1 MTSTFN
7 PGDIVAGYTIESVLG
22 VGGMGVV
29 YKAKNP
35 QLPRSDALKVLT
47 TSVQGDGQFRERF
60 LREAN
65 VAATLDHPNIVAVY
79 SRGETEAGQLWI
91 AMQYVAGTDADQ
103 EVRSGRMSPARAARI
118 ISEVAKALDY
128 AHRRGIMH
136 RDVKP
141 ANFLLA
147 KPEDPSDD
155 ERVFLADFGIA
166 RAFDDAAHLTTDGS
180 VMASIAYAPPE
191 ALSGQHVDSRADVYS
206 LACSLFV
213 LLTGRTPYGG
223 LPGGIAAIAAAH
235 VTGEIPRVTDRVP
248 NLPWALNDVIARGM
262 AKDPN
267 ARYQTARDFAAA
279 ATAAVAN
286 TGPAPRP
293 PGQLP
298 PPGPQSWPPRHP
310 TPPGGVVT
318 YPSGQFSGP
327 YPPGPP
333 GPPRGPMPPQL
344 AAPRPPTPP
353 PNTGRRRRLI
363 LGTAVA
369 AVVTVIV
376 VVAAAIML
384 TGKPDAPAYTAQSFT
399 HAHGTTEITS
409 APTAVAALGPGDA
422 DAVLSLG
429 LQPVA
434 IAGAGTSLPSWL
446 QSKITG
452 NPSVKDTVGF
462 IDTSAIQAAKPDVII
477 ATGDIDDATYQ
488 RLAAIAPTVTQP
500 KDTSRAWNW
509 QTQLKWIGDIVGR
522 DKEADKL
529 IDQVASQQTDLKNQN
544 PKTAGKSVQLIH
556 VSDDGVSQTLTP
568 SNAADYLSSLGLN
581 YDPSLRRQPGDSSST
596 RSMPDQAKLFQV
608 RNEVLVVVRTD
619 KAAGNGG
626 AAGLPYQLAAYRGS
640 MIIVDDPNTVAAFAD
655 PGGYLAT
662 QYLDTNFVP
671 LLNVIR

>member
-47 TSVQGDGQFRERF
+47 TSIQGDGQFRERF

-118 ISEVAKALDY
+118 ITEVAKALDY

-147 KPEDPSDD
+147 NPEDPGDD

-206 LACSLFV
+206 LACSFFV

-248 NLPWALNDVIARGM
+248 HLPWALNEVIARGM

-267 ARYQTARDFAAA
+267 ARFQTAREFAAA

-286 TGPAPRP
+286 TGPAPQP

-298 PPGPQSWPPRHP
+298 PPGPQSWPPHQP
-310 TPPGGVVT
+310 TPPSGVLT

-333 GPPRGPMPPQL
+333 RGPMPRQM
-344 AAPRPPTPP
+344 AAPHSPAPQQKSSRK
-353 PNTGRRRRLI
+353 RRLVI
-363 LGTAVA
+363 GAAAA

-376 VVAAAIML
+376 VVASIL
-384 TGKPDAPAYTAQSFT
+384 LIGKPGAPAYTAQSFT
-399 HAHGTTEITS
+399 HAHGSTEITK

-477 ATGDIDDATYQ
+477 ATGEIDDATYQ

-509 QTQLKWIGDIVGR
+509 QTQLKWVGKILGR
-522 DKEADKL
+522 DKDADNL
-529 IDQVASQQTDLKNQN
+529 IDQVSSQQTDLKNQN
-544 PKTAGKSVQLIH
+544 PRAAGKSVQVIH

-581 YDPSLRRQPGDSSST
+581 YDAELRRKSGDSNST
-596 RSMPDQAKLFQV
+596 RSMPDLGKLFLIHS
-608 RNEVLVVVRTD
+608 EVLVVVRTD

-640 MIIVDDPNTVAAFAD
+640 MIIVDDPNSVAALAD

-662 QYLDTNFVP
+662 EYLNANFVP
-671 LLNVIR
+671 LMSVIR

>member
-47 TSVQGDGQFRERF
+47 TSIQGDGQFRERF

-118 ISEVAKALDY
+118 ITEVAKALDY

-147 KPEDPSDD
+147 NAEDPGDD

-191 ALSGQHVDSRADVYS
+191 ALSGQHVDSRADIYS

-248 NLPWALNDVIARGM
+248 TLPWALNEVIARGM

-267 ARYQTARDFAAA
+267 ARYQTARELAAA

-286 TGPAPRP
+286 PGPALQP
-293 PGQLP
+293 PSRLP
-298 PPGPQSWPPRHP
+298 PPGSQSWPPRQP
-310 TPPGGVVT
+310 TPPDGVLT

-327 YPPGPP
+327 YPPGPLP
-333 GPPRGPMPPQL
+333 GQM
-344 AAPRPPTPP
+344 AAPQPPAARQKSPRK
-353 PNTGRRRRLI
+353 RRI
-363 LGTAVA
+363 VIGAAGA
-369 AVVTVIV
+369 AVITVIA
-376 VVAAAIML
+376 VVASIML
-384 TGKPDAPAYTAQSFT
+384 IGKPDAPAYTAQSFT
-399 HAHGTTEITS
+399 HAHGTTEITK

-452 NPSVKDTVGF
+452 TPSVKDTVGF

-477 ATGDIDDATYQ
+477 ATGEIDDATYQ

-509 QTQLKWIGDIVGR
+509 QTQLKWIGKILGR
-522 DKEADKL
+522 YKDADNL
-529 IDQVASQQTDLKNQN
+529 IDQVSSQQTDLKNQN
-544 PKTAGKSVQLIH
+544 PRAAGKSVQVIH

-581 YDPSLRRQPGDSSST
+581 YDPELRCKPGDNSST
-596 RSMPDQAKLFQV
+596 RSMPDLGKLFLIHS
-608 RNEVLVVVRTD
+608 EVLVVVRTD

-640 MIIVDDPNTVAAFAD
+640 MIIVDDPNSVAALAD

-662 QYLDTNFVP
+662 EYLNANFVP
-671 LLNVIR
+671 LMSVIR

>member
-103 EVRSGRMSPARAARI
+103 EVRSGRMSPTRAARI
-118 ISEVAKALDY
+118 ITEVATALDY

-147 KPEDPSDD
+147 NAEDPGDD

-248 NLPWALNDVIARGM
+248 HLPWALNEVIARGM
-262 AKDPN
+262 AKDPS
-267 ARYQTARDFAAA
+267 ARYQTAREF
-279 ATAAVAN
+279 ATAAMAAVAGN
-286 TGPAPRP
+286 GGAAPRP

-298 PPGPQSWPPRHP
+298 PPGPRSWPPHQV
-310 TPPGGVVT
+310 TPPGGVLT
-318 YPSGQFSGP
+318 YPSGQLSGP
-327 YPPGPP
+327 YPP

-344 AAPRPPTPP
+344 SSSRPSPAP
-353 PNTGRRRRLI
+353 PNSGRKRRWIIGTGV
-363 LGTAVA
+363 AV
-369 AVVTVIV
+369 VVTVIA
-376 VVAAAIML
+376 VVASIML
-384 TGKPDAPAYTAQSFT
+384 FGKPDAPAYTAQSFA
-399 HAHGTTEITS
+399 HAHGTTEIAS
-409 APTAVAALGPGDA
+409 APTAIAALGPGDA

-434 IAGAGTSLPSWL
+434 IAGAGTNLPSWL

-509 QTQLKWIGDIVGR
+509 QTQLKWIGKIVGR

-529 IDQVASQQTDLKNQN
+529 IDQVSSQQTDLKNQN
-544 PKTAGKSVQLIH
+544 PRAAGKSVQVIH

-581 YDPSLRRQPGDSSST
+581 YDPDLRRQPSESSST
-596 RSMPDQAKLFQV
+596 RSMPELGKLYLV
-608 RNEVLVVVRTD
+608 HSEVLVVVRTD

-662 QYLDTNFVP
+662 EYLDANFVP
-671 LLNVIR
+671 LMSVIR

>member
-47 TSVQGDGQFRERF
+47 TSIQGDGQFRERF

-103 EVRSGRMSPARAARI
+103 EVRSGRMSPTRAARI
-118 ISEVAKALDY
+118 ITEVAKALDY

-147 KPEDPSDD
+147 NAEDPGDD

-206 LACSLFV
+206 LACSFFV

-248 NLPWALNDVIARGM
+248 TLPWTLNEVIARGM

-267 ARYQTARDFAAA
+267 ARYQTAREFAAA

-286 TGPAPRP
+286 TGAAPP
-293 PGQLP
+293 SHLP
-298 PPGPQSWPPRHP
+298 PPVPHSWPPRHP
-310 TPPGGVVT
+310 TPPSGVLT

-333 GPPRGPMPPQL
+333 RGPIPPQMAAQRPPS
-344 AAPRPPTPP
+344 AAPSSSRK
-353 PNTGRRRRLI
+353 RRLLI
-363 LGTAVA
+363 GSGVA
-369 AVVTVIV
+369 AVVAVIV
-376 VVAAAIML
+376 VVASIML
-384 TGKPDAPAYTAQSFT
+384 TGKPGTRAYTAQSFT
-399 HAHGTTEITS
+399 HEHGTTQITS

-434 IAGAGTSLPSWL
+434 IAGAGSNLPSWL
-446 QSKITG
+446 ESKVTG
-452 NPSVKDTVGF
+452 SPAVKDTVGF
-462 IDTSAIQAAKPDVII
+462 IDTSAIQSAKPDVII
-477 ATGDIDDATYQ
+477 ATGDIDEATYQ
-488 RLAAIAPTVTQP
+488 RLSAIAPTVTQP

-509 QTQLKWIGDIVGR
+509 QTQLKWIGKILGR
-522 DKEADKL
+522 EDDADKL
-529 IDQVASQQTDLKNQN
+529 INQVASQQTDLKNQN
-544 PKTAGKSVQLIH
+544 PKAAGKSVQVINM
-556 VSDDGVSQTLTP
+556 SDGGVSQTLTP

-581 YDPSLRRQPGDSSST
+581 YDQSLGRQSSDQTST
-596 RSMPDQAKLFQV
+596 RSMSDLGKLFQIHTD
-608 RNEVLVVVRTD
+608 VLVVARTD

-626 AAGLPYQLAAYRGS
+626 AAGLPYQLSTYRGS
-640 MIIVDDPNTVAAFAD
+640 MIIVDDPNIIAALAN

-662 QYLDTNFVP
+662 EYLDAKFVP
-671 LLNVIR
+671 LMQNIS

>member
-47 TSVQGDGQFRERF
+47 TSIQGDGQFRERF

-79 SRGETEAGQLWI
+79 SRGETDAGQLWI

-118 ISEVAKALDY
+118 ITEVAKALDY

-147 KPEDPSDD
+147 NAEDPGDD

-206 LACSLFV
+206 LACSFFV

-248 NLPWALNDVIARGM
+248 SLPWALNEVIARGM

-267 ARYQTARDFAAA
+267 ARYQTAREFAAA

-286 TGPAPRP
+286 PGATP
-293 PGQLP
+293 PPPSQLP
-298 PPGPQSWPPRHP
+298 PPVPQSWPPRQP
-310 TPPGGVVT
+310 TPPGGVLT

-327 YPPGPP
+327 YPPGPQ
-333 GPPRGPMPPQL
+333 RGPMPSHAVPPRL
-344 AAPRPPTPP
+344 PAAP
-353 PNTGRRRRLI
+353 PNSARKRRLVI
-363 LGTAVA
+363 GGAVA

-376 VVAAAIML
+376 VVASIML
-384 TGKPDAPAYTAQSFT
+384 VGKPGTPAYTAQSFT
-399 HAHGTTEITS
+399 HAHGITQITS

-434 IAGAGTSLPSWL
+434 IAGAGTTLPSWL
-446 QSKITG
+446 QAKITG
-452 NPSVKDTVGF
+452 KPSVKDTVGF
-462 IDTSAIQAAKPDVII
+462 IDTSAIEAAKPDVII
-477 ATGDIDDATYQ
+477 ATGNIDDTTYQ
-488 RLAAIAPTVTQP
+488 RLAAIAPTVTAP
-500 KDTSRAWNW
+500 TDSSRAWNW
-509 QTQLKWIGDIVGR
+509 QTQLKWIGKILGR
-522 DKEADKL
+522 EDDADKL
-529 IDQVASQQTDLKNQN
+529 INQVASQQTDLKNQN
-544 PKTAGKSVQLIH
+544 PKAAGKSVQVIN
-556 VSDDGVSQTLTP
+556 VSDGGVSQTLTP

-581 YDPSLRRQPGDSSST
+581 YDQSLGRQSSDQTST
-596 RSMPDQAKLFQV
+596 RSMSDLGRLFQIHTD
-608 RNEVLVVVRTD
+608 VLVVARTD

-626 AAGLPYQLAAYRGS
+626 AAGLPYQLSTYRGS
-640 MIIVDDPNTVAAFAD
+640 MIIVDDPNIIAALAD

-662 QYLDTNFVP
+662 EYLDAKFVP
-671 LLNVIR
+671 LMQNIS

>member
-47 TSVQGDGQFRERF
+47 TSIQGDGQFRERF

-118 ISEVAKALDY
+118 ITEVAKALDY

-147 KPEDPSDD
+147 NPEDPGDD

-206 LACSLFV
+206 LACSFFV

-248 NLPWALNDVIARGM
+248 HLPWALNEVIARGM

-267 ARYQTARDFAAA
+267 ARFQTAREFAAA

-286 TGPAPRP
+286 TGPAPQP

-298 PPGPQSWPPRHP
+298 PPGPQSWPPHQP
-310 TPPGGVVT
+310 TPPSGVLT

-333 GPPRGPMPPQL
+333 RGPMPPQM
-344 AAPRPPTPP
+344 AAPHSPAAQQKSSRK
-353 PNTGRRRRLI
+353 RRLVI
-363 LGTAVA
+363 GAAAA

-376 VVAAAIML
+376 VVASIL
-384 TGKPDAPAYTAQSFT
+384 FIGKPGAPAYTAQSFT
-399 HAHGTTEITS
+399 HAHGSTEITK

-477 ATGDIDDATYQ
+477 ATGEIDDATYQ

-509 QTQLKWIGDIVGR
+509 QTQLKWVGKILGR
-522 DKEADKL
+522 DKDADNL
-529 IDQVASQQTDLKNQN
+529 IDQVSSQQTDLKNQN
-544 PKTAGKSVQLIH
+544 PRAAGKSVQVIH

-581 YDPSLRRQPGDSSST
+581 YDAELRRKSGDSSST
-596 RSMPDQAKLFQV
+596 RSMPDLGKLFLIHS
-608 RNEVLVVVRTD
+608 EVLVVVRTD

-640 MIIVDDPNTVAAFAD
+640 MIIVDDPNSVAALAD

-662 QYLDTNFVP
+662 EYLNANFVP
-671 LLNVIR
+671 LMSVIR

>member
-47 TSVQGDGQFRERF
+47 TSIQGDGQFRERF

-118 ISEVAKALDY
+118 ITEVAKALDY

-147 KPEDPSDD
+147 NADDPGDD

-206 LACSLFV
+206 LACSFFV
-213 LLTGRTPYGG
+213 LLTGKTPYGG

-248 NLPWALNDVIARGM
+248 HLPWALNEVIARGM

-267 ARYQTARDFAAA
+267 ARYQTAREFAAA

-286 TGPAPRP
+286 SGPAPHAPR
-293 PGQLP
+293 QLP
-298 PPGPQSWPPRHP
+298 PPGAQSWPPRQP
-310 TPPGGVVT
+310 TPPSGVLT

-333 GPPRGPMPPQL
+333 RGQMPPQM
-344 AAPRPPTPP
+344 AAPRPPSTPP
-353 PNTGRRRRLI
+353 NSSRKRRLVI
-363 LGTAVA
+363 GAGVA
-369 AVVTVIV
+369 AVITVIV
-376 VVAAAIML
+376 VVASIL
-384 TGKPDAPAYTAQSFT
+384 LIGKPAAPTYTAQSFT
-399 HAHGTTEITS
+399 HAHGSTEITK

-434 IAGAGTSLPSWL
+434 IAGAGKSLPSWL

-509 QTQLKWIGDIVGR
+509 QTQLKWIGKIVGR
-522 DKEADKL
+522 DREADNL
-529 IDQVASQQTDLKNQN
+529 INQVASQQTDLKNQN
-544 PKTAGKSVQLIH
+544 PQAAGKSVQVIH

-581 YDPSLRRQPGDSSST
+581 YDASLRRQPGDSSSSQ
-596 RSMPDQAKLFQV
+596 SMADQSKLFQV
-608 RNEVLVVVRTD
+608 RTEVLVVVRTD

-640 MIIVDDPNTVAAFAD
+640 MIIVDDPNTVAALAD

-662 QYLDTNFVP
+662 EYLDTNFVP
-671 LLNVIR
+671 LMSVIR

>member
-47 TSVQGDGQFRERF
+47 TSIQGDGQFRERF

-118 ISEVAKALDY
+118 ITEVAKALDY

-147 KPEDPSDD
+147 NAEGPGDD

-191 ALSGQHVDSRADVYS
+191 ALSGQPVDSRADVYS

-248 NLPWALNDVIARGM
+248 NLPWALNEVIARGM

-267 ARYQTARDFAAA
+267 ARYQTAREFAAA
-279 ATAAVAN
+279 ATAAVASGG
-286 TGPAPRP
+286 GPAPRP

-298 PPGPQSWPPRHP
+298 PPGPPSWPPRQP
-310 TPPGGVVT
+310 TPPGGVLT

-327 YPPGPP
+327 YAPGPP
-333 GPPRGPMPPQL
+333 LSPPPQL
-344 AAPRPPTPP
+344 TSPRPSPAPS
-353 PNTGRRRRLI
+353 NNGRKRRWI
-363 LGTAVA
+363 IGAGVA
-369 AVVTVIV
+369 AVVTVIA
-376 VVAAAIML
+376 VVASIML
-384 TGKPDAPAYTAQSFT
+384 FGKPSAPAYTAQSFT
-399 HAHGTTEITS
+399 HVHGSTEITS

-434 IAGAGTSLPSWL
+434 IAGAGTTLPSWL

-452 NPSVKDTVGF
+452 TPSVKDTVGF
-462 IDTSAIQAAKPDVII
+462 IDTSAVQAAKPGVII

-509 QTQLKWIGDIVGR
+509 QTQLKWIGKIIGR

-529 IDQVASQQTDLKNQN
+529 IDQVSSQQTDLKNQN
-544 PKTAGKSVQLIH
+544 PRAAGKSVQVIH

-581 YDPSLRRQPGDSSST
+581 YDPDLRRQPGDSSST
-596 RSMPDQAKLFQV
+596 RSMPELGKLYLV
-608 RNEVLVVVRTD
+608 HSEVLIVVRTD

-662 QYLDTNFVP
+662 EYLDANFVP
-671 LLNVIR
+671 LMSVIR

>member
-47 TSVQGDGQFRERF
+47 TSIQGDGQFRERF

-118 ISEVAKALDY
+118 ITEVAKALDY

-147 KPEDPSDD
+147 NAEDPGDD

-191 ALSGQHVDSRADVYS
+191 ALSGQQVDSRADVYS

-248 NLPWALNDVIARGM
+248 NLPWALNEVIARGM

-267 ARYQTARDFAAA
+267 ARYQTAREFAAA

-286 TGPAPRP
+286 SGPAPQP
-293 PGQLP
+293 PSQLP
-298 PPGPQSWPPRHP
+298 HPGPQSWPPRHP
-310 TPPGGVVT
+310 TPPSGVLT

-327 YPPGPP
+327 YQP
-333 GPPRGPMPPQL
+333 GPPRGPMPPL
-344 AAPRPPTPP
+344 MTPSPRTAPT
-353 PNTGRRRRLI
+353 NSGRKRRLVI
-363 LGTAVA
+363 GSAVA

-376 VVAAAIML
+376 VVASIML
-384 TGKPDAPAYTAQSFT
+384 FGKPGAPAYTAQSFT
-399 HAHGTTEITS
+399 HAHGSTEITS

-434 IAGAGTSLPSWL
+434 IAGAGTTLPSWL

-509 QTQLKWIGDIVGR
+509 QTQLKWIGKIVGR
-522 DKEADKL
+522 DSEADKL
-529 IDQVASQQTDLKNQN
+529 ISQVASQQTDLKNQN
-544 PKTAGKSVQLIH
+544 PRAAGKSVQLIH

-581 YDPSLRRQPGDSSST
+581 YDASLRLQPNDSSSS

-608 RNEVLVVVRTD
+608 RTEVLVVVRTD

-662 QYLDTNFVP
+662 EYLDANFVP
-671 LLNVIR
+671 LMSIIR

>member
-47 TSVQGDGQFRERF
+47 TSIQGDGQFRERF

-79 SRGETEAGQLWI
+79 SRGETEGGQLWI
-91 AMQYVAGTDADQ
+91 AMQYVAGSDADQ

-118 ISEVAKALDY
+118 ITEVAKALDY

-141 ANFLLA
+141 ANFLLSNA
-147 KPEDPSDD
+147 EDPGDD

-191 ALSGQHVDSRADVYS
+191 ALSGQPVDSRADVYS
-206 LACSLFV
+206 LACSFFV

-248 NLPWALNDVIARGM
+248 NLPWALNEVIARGM

-267 ARYQTARDFAAA
+267 ARYQTAREFAAA
-279 ATAAVAN
+279 ATAAVTN
-286 TGPAPRP
+286 SGPAPQP

-298 PPGPQSWPPRHP
+298 PPVPQSWPPRQP
-310 TPPGGVVT
+310 TPPSGVLT

-327 YPPGPP
+327 YPPSPPGRPMSPHIPTP
-333 GPPRGPMPPQL
+333 GPP
-344 AAPRPPTPP
+344 AAAQK
-353 PNTGRRRRLI
+353 GSSKRRLVI
-363 LGTAVA
+363 GGTVTAVV
-369 AVVTVIV
+369 AVIL
-376 VVAAAIML
+376 VVASIML
-384 TGKPDAPAYTAQSFT
+384 FGKPGAPAYTAQSFT
-399 HAHGTTEITS
+399 HEHGTTEITS

-434 IAGAGTSLPSWL
+434 IAGAGNTLPSWL
-446 QSKITG
+446 ESKLTG
-452 NPSVKDTVGF
+452 NPAVKDTVGF
-462 IDTSAIQAAKPDVII
+462 IDTSAIQSAKPDVII
-477 ATGDIDDATYQ
+477 ATGDIDDATYE
-488 RLAAIAPTVTQP
+488 RLSAIAPTVTQP

-509 QTQLKWIGDIVGR
+509 QTQLKWVGKILGR
-522 DKEADKL
+522 ESDADKL
-529 IDQVASQQTDLKNQN
+529 INEVASQQTDLKNQN
-544 PKTAGKSVQLIH
+544 PKAAGKSVQVIN
-556 VSDDGVSQTLTP
+556 VSDAGVSQTLTP

-581 YDPSLRRQPGDSSST
+581 YDQSLGRQSSDQTST
-596 RSMPDQAKLFQV
+596 RPMSDLAKLFQV
-608 RNEVLVVVRTD
+608 RTDVLVVVRSD

-626 AAGLPYQLAAYRGS
+626 AAGLPYQLSTYRGS
-640 MIIVDDPNTVAAFAD
+640 MIIVDDPNTVAALAN

-662 QYLDTNFVP
+662 EYLDANFVP
-671 LLNVIR
+671 LMRNIR

>member
-47 TSVQGDGQFRERF
+47 TSIQGDGQFRERF

-79 SRGETEAGQLWI
+79 SRGETEGGQLWI

-118 ISEVAKALDY
+118 TTEVAKALDY

-147 KPEDPSDD
+147 KPEDAGDE

-191 ALSGQHVDSRADVYS
+191 ALSGLPVDSRADVYS

-235 VTGEIPRVTDRVP
+235 VTGEIPRITDRVP
-248 NLPWALNDVIARGM
+248 TLPWALNEVIARGM

-267 ARYQTARDFAAA
+267 ARYQTAREFAAA
-279 ATAAVAN
+279 ATAAVAGV
-286 TGPAPRP
+286 GPVQAP
-293 PGQLP
+293 PGHLPP
-298 PPGPQSWPPRHP
+298 PPGPQSWTPHHP
-310 TPPGGVVT
+310 TPPGGVMT

-327 YPPGPP
+327 YPAAPP
-333 GPPRGPMPPQL
+333 PGPMPPQMSG
-344 AAPRPPTPP
+344 PRPPAAPQSG
-353 PNTGRRRRLI
+353 GRKRRLVI
-363 LGTAVA
+363 GAGVA

-376 VVAAAIML
+376 VVASIMVF
-384 TGKPDAPAYTAQSFT
+384 GKPGTPAYTPQSFT
-399 HAHGTTEITS
+399 HVHGTTEITK
-409 APTAVAALGPGDA
+409 APTAIAALGPGDA

-434 IAGAGTSLPSWL
+434 IAGAGATLPSWL

-452 NPSVKDTVGF
+452 SPSVKDTVGF
-462 IDTSAIQAAKPDVII
+462 IDTSAIQSAKPDVII

-488 RLAAIAPTVTQP
+488 RLTAIAPTVTQP
-500 KDTSRAWNW
+500 KDTRQAWNW
-509 QTQLKWIGDIVGR
+509 QTQLKWIGKIVGR
-522 DKEADKL
+522 DDKASEL
-529 IDQVASQQTDLKNQN
+529 INQVASQQTDLKNQN
-544 PKTAGKSVQLIH
+544 PKAAGKSVQLIR
-556 VSDDGVSQTLTP
+556 VSDDGVTQTLTP

-581 YDPSLRRQPGDSSST
+581 YDPSLRRQPSDQAST
-596 RSMPDQAKLFQV
+596 RSMPDLANLYV
-608 RNEVLVVVRTD
+608 VHSDVLVVVRTD

-626 AAGLPYQLAAYRGS
+626 ASGLPYQLAAFRGS
-640 MIIVDDPNTVAAFAD
+640 MIIVDDPNTVAALAD
-655 PGGYLAT
+655 PGGYLASE
-662 QYLDTNFVP
+662 YLNDNFVP
-671 LLNVIR
+671 LMSVIR

>member
-47 TSVQGDGQFRERF
+47 TSIQGDGQFRERF

-79 SRGETEAGQLWI
+79 SRGETEGGQLWI

-118 ISEVAKALDY
+118 ITEVARALDY

-147 KPEDPSDD
+147 NAEDPGDD

-248 NLPWALNDVIARGM
+248 TLPWALNEVIARGM

-267 ARYQTARDFAAA
+267 ARYQTAREFAAA
-279 ATAAVAN
+279 ATTAIAN
-286 TGPAPRP
+286 GGPAQQP
-293 PGQLP
+293 PGQLA
-298 PPGPQSWPPRHP
+298 PPGPQSWPPRHA
-310 TPPGGVVT
+310 TPPSGVLT
-318 YPSGQFSGP
+318 YPSGHFSGP
-327 YPPGPP
+327 YPPAPQP
-333 GPPRGPMPPQL
+333 GPMSPHT
-344 AAPRPPTPP
+344 AAPRPAVAP
-353 PNTGRRRRLI
+353 PNSSRKRRLVI
-363 LGTAVA
+363 GGAVTAVI
-369 AVVTVIV
+369 TVIV
-376 VVAAAIML
+376 VVASIML
-384 TGKPDAPAYTAQSFT
+384 FGEPGAPHYTAQSFT
-399 HAHGTTEITS
+399 HEHGITQITS

-434 IAGAGTSLPSWL
+434 IAGAGNTLPSWL
-446 QSKITG
+446 ESKLTG
-452 NPSVKDTVGF
+452 NPAVKDTVGF
-462 IDTSAIQAAKPDVII
+462 IDTSAIQSAKPDVII
-477 ATGDIDDATYQ
+477 ADGDIDDATYE
-488 RLAAIAPTVTQP
+488 RLSAIAPTVTQP
-500 KDTSRAWNW
+500 KDTSHAWNW
-509 QTQLKWIGDIVGR
+509 QTQLKWVGKILGR
-522 DKEADKL
+522 ETDADKL

-544 PKTAGKSVQLIH
+544 PKAAGKSVQVIN
-556 VSDDGVSQTLTP
+556 VSDSGVSQTLTP

-581 YDPSLRRQPGDSSST
+581 YDQSLGRQSSDQTST
-596 RSMPDQAKLFQV
+596 RPMSDLAKLFQV
-608 RNEVLVVVRTD
+608 RTDVLVVARSD

-626 AAGLPYQLAAYRGS
+626 AAGLPYQLSTYRGS
-640 MIIVDDPNTVAAFAD
+640 MIIVDDPNTIAALAN

-662 QYLDTNFVP
+662 EYLDANFVP
-671 LLNVIR
+671 LMRNIR

>member
-47 TSVQGDGQFRERF
+47 TSIQGDGQFRERF

-118 ISEVAKALDY
+118 ITEVAKALDY

-147 KPEDPSDD
+147 NAEDPGDD

-206 LACSLFV
+206 LACSFFV

-248 NLPWALNDVIARGM
+248 TLPWTLNEVIARGM

-267 ARYQTARDFAAA
+267 ARYQTAREFAAA

-286 TGPAPRP
+286 TGAAPP
-293 PGQLP
+293 SQLP
-298 PPGPQSWPPRHP
+298 PPVPQSWPPRHP
-310 TPPGGVVT
+310 TPPSGVLT
-318 YPSGQFSGP
+318 YQSGQFSGP

-333 GPPRGPMPPQL
+333 RGPIPPQMAAQRPPS
-344 AAPRPPTPP
+344 AAPGSSRK
-353 PNTGRRRRLI
+353 RRLI
-363 LGTAVA
+363 IGSGVA
-369 AVVTVIV
+369 AVVAVIV
-376 VVAAAIML
+376 VVASIML
-384 TGKPDAPAYTAQSFT
+384 FGKPGTRAYTAQSFT
-399 HAHGTTEITS
+399 HEHGSTQITS

-434 IAGAGTSLPSWL
+434 IAGAGSTLPSWL

-452 NPSVKDTVGF
+452 NPSVKDTIGF
-462 IDTSAIQAAKPDVII
+462 IDTSAIQSAKPDVII
-477 ATGDIDDATYQ
+477 ATGDIDEATYQ
-488 RLAAIAPTVTQP
+488 RLSAIAPTVTQP

-509 QTQLKWIGDIVGR
+509 QTQLKWIGKILGR
-522 DKEADKL
+522 EDDADKL
-529 IDQVASQQTDLKNQN
+529 INQVASQQTDLKNQN
-544 PKTAGKSVQLIH
+544 PKAAGKSVQVINM
-556 VSDDGVSQTLTP
+556 SDGGVSQTLTP

-581 YDPSLRRQPGDSSST
+581 YDQSLGRQSTDQTST
-596 RSMPDQAKLFQV
+596 RSMSDLGKLFQI
-608 RNEVLVVVRTD
+608 RTDVLVVARTD

-626 AAGLPYQLAAYRGS
+626 AAGLPYQLSTYRGS
-640 MIIVDDPNTVAAFAD
+640 MIIVDDPNIIAALAN

-662 QYLDTNFVP
+662 EYLDAKFVP
-671 LLNVIR
+671 LMQNIS

>member
-47 TSVQGDGQFRERF
+47 TSIQGDGQFRERF

-79 SRGETEAGQLWI
+79 SRGETEGGQLWI

-118 ISEVAKALDY
+118 ITEVAKALDY

-147 KPEDPSDD
+147 NAEDPGDD

-206 LACSLFV
+206 LACSFFV

-248 NLPWALNDVIARGM
+248 TLPWALNEVIARGM

-267 ARYQTARDFAAA
+267 ARYQTAREFAAA
-279 ATAAVAN
+279 ATAAVAG
-286 TGPAPRP
+286 TSPAQRP

-298 PPGPQSWPPRHP
+298 PPGAQSWPPRQP
-310 TPPGGVVT
+310 TPPSGVLT

-327 YPPGPP
+327 YPPA
-333 GPPRGPMPPQL
+333 PPRGPQPHQM
-344 AAPRPPTPP
+344 AAPHPPAPAQQSS
-353 PNTGRRRRLI
+353 RKRRLVI
-363 LGTAVA
+363 AGAVT
-369 AVVTVIV
+369 AVVTAIV
-376 VVAAAIML
+376 VVASIML
-384 TGKPDAPAYTAQSFT
+384 AGKPGSPAYTPQSFT
-399 HAHGTTEITS
+399 HAHGSTEITS

-434 IAGAGTSLPSWL
+434 IAGAGNSLPSWL
-446 QSKITG
+446 ESKLTG
-452 NPSVKDTVGF
+452 NPAVKDTVGF
-462 IDTSAIQAAKPDVII
+462 IDTSAIQSAKPDVII

-488 RLAAIAPTVTQP
+488 RLSAIAPTVTQP
-500 KDTSRAWNW
+500 KDTSRTWNW
-509 QTQLKWIGDIVGR
+509 QTQLKWVGKILGR
-522 DKEADKL
+522 ENDADKL
-529 IDQVASQQTDLKNQN
+529 IDQVSSQQTDLKNQN
-544 PKTAGKSVQLIH
+544 PQAAGKSVQVIN
-556 VSDDGVSQTLTP
+556 VTDSGVSQTLTP

-581 YDPSLRRQPGDSSST
+581 YDQSLGRQSSDQTAT
-596 RSMPDQAKLFQV
+596 RSMSDLAKLFQI
-608 RNEVLVVVRTD
+608 RTDVLVVVRSD

-626 AAGLPYQLAAYRGS
+626 AAGLPYQLSTYRGS
-640 MIIVDDPNTVAAFAD
+640 MIIVDDPNTVAALAN

-662 QYLDTNFVP
+662 EYLDANFVP
-671 LLNVIR
+671 LMRNIR

>member
-7 PGDIVAGYTIESVLG
+7 PGDIVAGYTIEAVLG

-47 TSVQGDGQFRERF
+47 TSIQGDGQFRERF

-118 ISEVAKALDY
+118 ITEVAKALDY

-147 KPEDPSDD
+147 KAEGPGDD

-248 NLPWALNDVIARGM
+248 HLPWALNEVIARGM

-267 ARYQTARDFAAA
+267 ARFQTAREFAAA

-286 TGPAPRP
+286 TNPAAP
-293 PGQLP
+293 PPSQLP
-298 PPGPQSWPPRHP
+298 PPAQQSWQPRQP
-310 TPPGGVVT
+310 TPPNGVLT

-333 GPPRGPMPPQL
+333 RGPMPPQMTGAGPL
-344 AAPRPPTPP
+344 TAPPTS
-353 PNTGRRRRLI
+353 GRKRRLVI
-363 LGTAVA
+363 GGAAA

-376 VVAAAIML
+376 VVASIML
-384 TGKPDAPAYTAQSFT
+384 LGKPGAPAYTAQTFA
-399 HAHGTTEITS
+399 HAHGTTEITR

-422 DAVLSLG
+422 DAVLALG

-434 IAGAGTSLPSWL
+434 IAGAGTTLPSWM

-452 NPSVKDTVGF
+452 DPSVKDTVGF
-462 IDTSAIQAAKPDVII
+462 IDTSAIEAAKPDVII
-477 ATGDIDDATYQ
+477 ATGDIDDTTYQ
-488 RLAAIAPTVTQP
+488 RLAAIAPTVTAP
-500 KDTSRAWNW
+500 KDSSRTWNW
-509 QTQLKWIGDIVGR
+509 QTQLKWIGKIVGR
-522 DKEADKL
+522 DKDADKL

-544 PKTAGKSVQLIH
+544 PKAAGKSVQVIN
-556 VSDDGVSQTLTP
+556 VSDSGVSQTLTP
-568 SNAADYLSSLGLN
+568 SNAADYLNSLGLN
-581 YDPSLRRQPGDSSST
+581 YDPSLGRQAGDQGSART
-596 RSMPDQAKLFQV
+596 MPDVVKLYQV
-608 RNEVLVVVRTD
+608 RTDVLVVVRTD
-619 KAAGNGG
+619 KGAGHGG
-626 AAGLPYQLAAYRGS
+626 AAGLPRPLATYRGS
-640 MIIVDDPNTVAAFAD
+640 MIIVDDPNIIAALAD

-662 QYLDTNFVP
+662 EYLDSNLVP
-671 LLNVIR
+671 LMGNIR

>member
-1 MTSTFN
+1 MTATFN

-47 TSVQGDGQFRERF
+47 TSIQGDGQFRERF

-103 EVRSGRMSPARAARI
+103 EVRSGRMSPVRAARI
-118 ISEVAKALDY
+118 TTEVAKALDY

-147 KPEDPSDD
+147 NAEDAGDD

-206 LACSLFV
+206 LACSFFV

-248 NLPWALNDVIARGM
+248 NLPWALNEVIARGM

-267 ARYQTARDFAAA
+267 ARYQTAREFAAA
-279 ATAAVAN
+279 ATAAVTN
-286 TGPAPRP
+286 SGPAQQP

-298 PPGPQSWPPRHP
+298 PPVPQSWPPRQP
-310 TPPGGVVT
+310 TPPSGVLT

-327 YPPGPP
+327 YPPSS
-333 GPPRGPMPPQL
+333 PRGPVPQ
-344 AAPRPPTPP
+344 PIPGPQSPIVPSSGSRT
-353 PNTGRRRRLI
+353 RRLVI
-363 LGTAVA
+363 GGAVA
-369 AVVTVIV
+369 TVVTVIV
-376 VVAAAIML
+376 VVTSIML
-384 TGKPDAPAYTAQSFT
+384 IGKPSAPAYTTQSFT
-399 HAHGTTEITS
+399 HEHGSTQITS

-434 IAGAGTSLPSWL
+434 IAGAGTTLPSWL

-452 NPSVKDTVGF
+452 KPSVKDTVGF
-462 IDTSAIQAAKPDVII
+462 IDTSAIEAAKPDVII

-488 RLAAIAPTVTQP
+488 RLAAIAPTVTAP
-500 KDTSRAWNW
+500 KDTSQAWNW
-509 QTQLKWIGDIVGR
+509 QTQLKWIGKVVGR
-522 DKEADKL
+522 DKEAERL
-529 IDQVASQQTDLKNQN
+529 IEEVASQQTDLKNQN
-544 PKTAGKSVQLIH
+544 PKAAGKSVQMIN
-556 VSDDGVSQTLTP
+556 VSDNGITQTLTP
-568 SNAADYLSSLGLN
+568 SNAADYLGSLGLA
-581 YDPSLRRQPGDSSST
+581 YDPSLRRQPNETVST
-596 RSMPDQAKLFQV
+596 RAVGDLSKIFLIRSD
-608 RNEVLVVVRTD
+608 VLVVVRTD
-619 KAAGNGG
+619 KTAGNGG
-626 AAGLPYQLAAYRGS
+626 AAGLPYQLSSYRGV
-640 MIIVDDPNTVAAFAD
+640 MIIVDDPNTIAALAD

-662 QYLDTNFVP
+662 EYLDTNFVP
-671 LLNVIR
+671 LMRDLR

>member
-47 TSVQGDGQFRERF
+47 TSIQGDGQFRERF

-118 ISEVAKALDY
+118 ITEVAKALDY

-147 KPEDPSDD
+147 NAEDPGDD

-248 NLPWALNDVIARGM
+248 NLPWALNEVIARGM

-267 ARYQTARDFAAA
+267 ARYQTAREFAAA
-279 ATAAVAN
+279 ATAAVVNAGA
-286 TGPAPRP
+286 TPPL

-298 PPGPQSWPPRHP
+298 PTVPQAWPPRHP
-310 TPPGGVVT
+310 TPPSGVLT

-327 YPPGPP
+327 YPPGPS
-333 GPPRGPMPPQL
+333 RGPLPPQMATQRPPS
-344 AAPRPPTPP
+344 AAPNSARK
-353 PNTGRRRRLI
+353 RRLI
-363 LGTAVA
+363 IGSGV
-369 AVVTVIV
+369 AVVVAVIV
-376 VVAAAIML
+376 VVASIML
-384 TGKPDAPAYTAQSFT
+384 TGKPGTPTYTPQSFS
-399 HAHGTTEITS
+399 HAHGSTEIAS

-434 IAGAGTSLPSWL
+434 IAGAGSTLPSWL
-446 QSKITG
+446 QAKITG

-462 IDTSAIQAAKPDVII
+462 IDTSAIEAAKPDVII

-488 RLAAIAPTVTQP
+488 RLAAIAPTVTAP

-509 QTQLKWIGDIVGR
+509 QTQLKWIGKILGR
-522 DKEADKL
+522 DKDAGKL

-544 PKTAGKSVQLIH
+544 PNAAGKSVQVIN
-556 VSDDGVSQTLTP
+556 VSDSGVSQTLTP
-568 SNAADYLSSLGLN
+568 SNAADYLSSLGFI
-581 YDPSLRRQPGDSSST
+581 YDPSLRRKATDRSSSRAVT
-596 RSMPDQAKLFQV
+596 DPLSLYQLHSDVM
-608 RNEVLVVVRTD
+608 VVVRSD

-626 AAGLPYQLAAYRGS
+626 ASGLPYQLSVYRGT
-640 MIIVDDPNTVAAFAD
+640 MLIVDDPNTVAALAD
-655 PGGYLAT
+655 PGGYLASE
-662 QYLDTNFVP
+662 YLGTSFVP
-671 LLNVIR
+671 LLRNLP

>member
-47 TSVQGDGQFRERF
+47 TSIQGDGQFRERF

-118 ISEVAKALDY
+118 ITEVAKALDY

-147 KPEDPSDD
+147 NAEDPGDG

-248 NLPWALNDVIARGM
+248 NLPWALNEVIARGM

-267 ARYQTARDFAAA
+267 ARYQTAREFAAA

-286 TGPAPRP
+286 TGPAPQP

-298 PPGPQSWPPRHP
+298 PPVPQSWPPRHP
-310 TPPGGVVT
+310 TPPSGVLT

-333 GPPRGPMPPQL
+333 SSPRSPQM
-344 AAPRPPTPP
+344 AAHRPPPVA
-353 PNTGRRRRLI
+353 PNSARKRRLI
-363 LGTAVA
+363 IGAAVA
-369 AVVTVIV
+369 AVVAVIV
-376 VVAAAIML
+376 IVAAIML
-384 TGKPDAPAYTAQSFT
+384 TGKPGTPAYTAQSFI
-399 HAHGTTEITS
+399 HAHGSTEITS

-434 IAGAGTSLPSWL
+434 IAGAGTTLPSWL

-452 NPSVKDTVGF
+452 NPSLKDTVGF
-462 IDTSAIQAAKPDVII
+462 IDTSAIEAAKPDVII

-488 RLAAIAPTVTQP
+488 RLAAIAPTVTAP
-500 KDTSRAWNW
+500 KDTSRTWNW
-509 QTQLKWIGDIVGR
+509 QTQLKWIGKIVGR
-522 DKEADKL
+522 DKEAEKL

-544 PKTAGKSVQLIH
+544 PKTAGKSVQVIT
-556 VSDDGVSQTLTP
+556 VSDNGISQILTP
-568 SNAADYLSSLGLN
+568 SNASDYLASLGLS
-581 YDPSLRRQPGDSSST
+581 YDPSLQRQPNETASS
-596 RSMPDQAKLFQV
+596 RPVPDLAKLFLIHSD
-608 RNEVLVVVRTD
+608 VLVVVRTD
-619 KAAGNGG
+619 KTAGNGG
-626 AAGLPYQLAAYRGS
+626 AAGLPYQLSGYRGV
-640 MIIVDDPNTVAAFAD
+640 MIIVDEPNTIAALAD

-662 QYLDTNFVP
+662 QYLDASFVP
-671 LLNVIR
+671 LLRNVP

>member
-47 TSVQGDGQFRERF
+47 TSIQGDGQFRERF

-118 ISEVAKALDY
+118 ITEVAKALDY

-147 KPEDPSDD
+147 NAEDPGDD

-191 ALSGQHVDSRADVYS
+191 ALSGQHVDSRADIYS

-248 NLPWALNDVIARGM
+248 TLPWALNEVIARGM

-267 ARYQTARDFAAA
+267 ARYQTARELAAA

-286 TGPAPRP
+286 PGPALQP
-293 PGQLP
+293 PSRLP
-298 PPGPQSWPPRHP
+298 PPGSQSWPPRQP
-310 TPPGGVVT
+310 TPPDGVLT

-327 YPPGPP
+327 YPPGPLP
-333 GPPRGPMPPQL
+333 GQM
-344 AAPRPPTPP
+344 AAPQPPAARQKSPRK
-353 PNTGRRRRLI
+353 RRI
-363 LGTAVA
+363 VIGAAGA
-369 AVVTVIV
+369 AVITVIA
-376 VVAAAIML
+376 VVASIML
-384 TGKPDAPAYTAQSFT
+384 IGKPDAPAYTAQSFT
-399 HAHGTTEITS
+399 HAHGTTEITK

-452 NPSVKDTVGF
+452 TPSVKDTVGF

-477 ATGDIDDATYQ
+477 ATGEIDDATYQ

-509 QTQLKWIGDIVGR
+509 QTQLKWIGKILGR
-522 DKEADKL
+522 YKDADNL
-529 IDQVASQQTDLKNQN
+529 IDQVSSQQTDLKNQN
-544 PKTAGKSVQLIH
+544 PRAAGKSVQVIH

-581 YDPSLRRQPGDSSST
+581 YDPELRRKPGDNSST
-596 RSMPDQAKLFQV
+596 RSMPDLGKLFLIHS
-608 RNEVLVVVRTD
+608 EVLVVVRTD

-640 MIIVDDPNTVAAFAD
+640 MIIVDDPNSVAALAD

-662 QYLDTNFVP
+662 EYLNANFVP
-671 LLNVIR
+671 LMSVIR